1 MIFNINKKN
10 FGKKLTAII
19 VVLLI
24 NNFLYSQNADSIRKK
39 IQLNSEKFKYM
50 LETIFDNY
58 VDSVDLDKISEQ
70 SFKTLLNSLDKNSY
84 YFNKEQLYNRQITAQ
99 GYEVGVGID
108 IRVIDQNVFV
118 YSVVE
123 KSPADLKG
131 IKPYD
136 KILEI
141 DSTNLQGKDFG
152 YILTLLKG
160 EKNSSV
166 KLKIEKAFSGEL
178 QEINLIRDDVPVSSI
193 NVSLILPNTKIIYI
207 SSRNFSKISHSEFRK
222 IIEKYKKQKIKGI
235 IFDLRDNP
243 GGYLDQVSAI
253 IDDLLD
259 SGKTIWYTNARNDA
273 YKQKLLTS
281 GGGIC
286 ETTPLIIIMNKK
298 SASACELFAGVVQD
312 YDRGFV
318 IGQRSFGKGS
328 IQLLWNMIDSTGF
341 QVSVAEYF
349 TPLGRKIDI
358 KNIDSITID
367 PTAKL
372 NLDDTTFSK
381 INEIVNQVGIGSKLP
396 VYHSSHG
403 RTLLG
408 GGGIFPDFTMEE
420 EHYTLLTSILL
431 QRNIIFEYV
440 YEYLSANKNLIEK
453 QYQLNADKFIN
464 DFDVTD
470 KMLFN
475 LKNISYKKNIWN
487 EEMFLT
493 DKEKIKYFVKAEI
506 ARIIFGSNAYYSILI
521 TNDKWIQKAIEIF
534 PESTIIYK

>member
-1 MIFNINKKN
+1 MIIIINKKN
-10 FGKKLTAII
+10 FLRKITIL
-19 VVLLI
+19 VVFFCI
-24 NNFLYSQNADSIRKK
+24 YNFSYSQNADSVRKK

-50 LETIFDNY
+50 LETIFENY
-58 VDSVDLDKISEQ
+58 VDSVDIDKISEL

-84 YFNKEQLYNRQITAQ
+84 YFTKEQLYNRQITAQ
-99 GYEVGVGID
+99 GYEVNIGID
-108 IRVIDQNVFV
+108 IRLMNQNVIV

-123 KSPADLKG
+123 KSPADLAG
-131 IKPYD
+131 IEPYD

-141 DSTNLQGKDFG
+141 DSNSLFGKNIED
-152 YILTLLKG
+152 ILPLLKG
-160 EKNSSV
+160 EKNSFI
-166 KLKIEKAFSGEL
+166 KLKIEKAFTGEL
-178 QEINLIRDDVPVSSI
+178 QEVVIKRDDIPVSSI
-193 NVSLILPNTKIIYI
+193 NVSLMLPNTQIIYI
-207 SSRNFSKISHSEFRK
+207 SSKNFSKISHSEFRK

-253 IDDLLD
+253 IDDFLE

-281 GGGIC
+281 EGGVC
-286 ETTPLIIIMNKK
+286 ETTPLVIIMNKK

-312 YDRGFV
+312 YDRGLI

-328 IQLLWNMIDSTGF
+328 VQLLWNMIDSTGF

-358 KNIDSITID
+358 KNMDSITID

-381 INEIVNQVGIGSKLP
+381 INEIINQVGIGSKLP
-396 VYHSSHG
+396 VYHSTHG

-408 GGGIFPDFTMEE
+408 GGAIFPDFTLEE
-420 EHYTLLTSILL
+420 EHYTLLTTILL

-440 YEYLSANKNLIEK
+440 YEYVSANKKSLK
-453 QYQLNADKFIN
+453 QEYLLNSDKFIK
-464 DFDVTD
+464 DFNVTD
-470 KMLFN
+470 KMLFD

-487 EEMFLT
+487 EEMFLM

-506 ARIIFGSNAYYSILI
+506 GRVIFGNNTYYSILI
-521 TNDKWIQKAIEIF
+521 NNDKWIQKATEIF
-534 PESTIIYK
+534 PKSIIINK